1 MLSFNTACRA
11 SLVHW
16 LTKPVIMDMEFSPHH
31 IKGFTN
37 YIKMNNTTISVETK
51 LRKKKM
57 KLKSSRN
64 LSIGNGLL
72 PLMHPDV
79 TEILH
84 VGMII
89 FFHSKKCTLST
100 QIKKWSNKSL
110 SLAEFYLSIGFVLA
124 GNLCHLLFLQH
135 SRIWSGYHILDVIMS
150 DFVLVE
156 ELAVKI
162 FESSHN

>member
-51 LRKKKM
+51 LRKKKNETQV
-57 KLKSSRN
+57 KSQSLNWQWLITSHASWCHR
-64 LSIGNGLL
+64 
-72 PLMHPDV
+72 
-79 TEILH
+79 EILH

-110 SLAEFYLSIGFVLA
+110 YLAEFYLSIGFVLA
-124 GNLCHLLFLQH
+124 GNLCHLFLQH